1 MFFMLI
7 CAKETIKKVIFVYFY
22 ENDFA
27 RCRGVLVCLEKE
39 KERKGKKRK
48 EEERKPIF
56 LLCVS
61 VIPYNFDFNK

>member
-1 MFFMLI
+1 MLI

-27 RCRGVLVCLEKE
+27 RCRGVLACLAK
-39 KERKGKKRK
+39 RKGKGIEGWK
-48 EEERKPIF
+48 ETNIH
-56 LLCVS
+56 LCVS

>member
-1 MFFMLI
+1 MP
-7 CAKETIKKVIFVYFY
+7 
-22 ENDFA
+22 
-27 RCRGVLVCLEKE
+27 RRSGVPGK
-39 KERKGKKRK
+39 RKGKKRKEKKRK